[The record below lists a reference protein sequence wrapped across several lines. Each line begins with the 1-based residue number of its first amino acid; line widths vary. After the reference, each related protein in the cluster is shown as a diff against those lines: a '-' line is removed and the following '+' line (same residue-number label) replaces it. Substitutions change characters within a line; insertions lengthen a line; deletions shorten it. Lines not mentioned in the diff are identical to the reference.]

1 MNSGREVDSRRG
13 TNRSEIRI
21 WATHAC
27 VCQAASAV
35 SDSDPMDYSLPGSCP
50 WDSPGKN
57 AGVGGH
63 DLLQEI
69 FPTLGSNLHLLC
81 LLHWQ
86 ADSLPLAPP
95 GKSPKSG
102 YKAAKKKSEHTSCHF
117 LLHRREGPT
126 TRCLTSQRA
135 WKNGGLHAERHCP
148 QTSLFSVPLRK
159 ARLIDLESAHP
170 QDTAQSCFPPRA
182 LSAIPPTPCPASE
195 SSSGT

>member
-1 MNSGREVDSRRG
+1 M
-13 TNRSEIRI
+13 
-21 WATHAC
+21 HAKSLQSC
-27 VCQAASAV
+27 LTLCNHKHCG
-35 SDSDPMDYSLPGSCP
+35 LPGS
-50 WDSPGKN
+50 SAHGILQGKILEWV
-57 AGVGGH
+57 AMPSSWGSSQQG
-63 DLLQEI
+63 I
-69 FPTLGSNLHLLC
+69 FPTQGSNLHLLH

-86 ADSLPLAPP
+86 AGSLPLAPP

-102 YKAAKKKSEHTSCHF
+102 YKAAKKKSENTSCHF